1 MPVKKKKKAKDIKV
15 TKNFGKNTPTGVKL
29 LILGKAIECL
39 SAVVEQ
45 TKAEC
50 KAHRRKFGP
59 LSNLYDPDNVVFML
73 DESFRQVKWLNNDE
87 KEYLELDVAD
97 DYDEKGRLIKQPS
110 CAIVNDVFIYIKR
123 LAEIAMEIDMV

>member
-1 MPVKKKKKAKDIKV
+1 MKKKAAQQKKIKA
-15 TKNFGKNTPTGVKL
+15 TKNIGKSIPTGTKL
-29 LILGKAIECL
+29 LIIGKAIECL
-39 SAVVEQ
+39 SEVVEC

-50 KAHRRKFGP
+50 KSRRRKFGP

-73 DESFRQVKWLNNDE
+73 DETFRQVKWLNDDE

-123 LAEIAMEIDMV
+123 LAEIATEIDMV